1 MACLKFRTDLR
12 VYIVI
17 QTGAIALKKYYYLFS
32 LNLIGIT
39 IQMGI
44 VLYFDSLMYINYLI

>member
-17 QTGAIALKKYYYLFS
+17 QTGAIALKILLS
-32 LNLIGIT
+32 
-39 IQMGI
+39 IQ
-44 VLYFDSLMYINYLI
+44 FEFNWDNYSNGYCFIF